1 MLNSRFTHEDLR
13 TLFNLRVLLRYD
25 EKFSTH
31 VAHCVETGNVV
42 TAESAEQATE
52 MMKELLEDEISFALR
67 HRNLKNLFSSPAPI
81 EVLMQWVH
89 AAQSRDPETVFL
101 DVDFKELEGLE
112 IEPKNAGL
120 KNKVEFAN
128 AA

>member
-1 MLNSRFTHEDLR
+1 MQNAGITHEELR
-13 TLFNLRVLLRYD
+13 PLFNLRVLLRYD
-25 EKFSTH
+25 EKFGVH
-31 VAHCVETGNVV
+31 VAHCIETGNVV
-42 TAESAEQATE
+42 TADSPPEVIE

-81 EVLMQWVH
+81 EVLLQWVH
-89 AAQSRDPETVFL
+89 AAQSRDPDTVFL

>member
-1 MLNSRFTHEDLR
+1 MLNSSFTHDDLR

-25 EKFSTH
+25 EKFSVH
-31 VAHCVETGNVV
+31 VAHCIETGNVI
-42 TAESAEQATE
+42 TADSPQQATE

-67 HRNLKNLFSSPAPI
+67 HKNLKNLFSSPASI

-89 AAQSRDPETVFL
+89 AAQSKDPDTVFL
-101 DVDFKELEGLE
+101 EVDFKELEGLE
-112 IEPKNAGL
+112 IEPKNASL